1 MRPRNGEV
9 EAAAEGRAPSLTAR
23 VCPVTRSPAG
33 SHRTQAI
40 TLAVTVSTAKETQWN
55 QQREKGGGGEV
66 QEKGG
71 ASRPSSLRGDTRD
84 TTSSPSSPVWEHVHS
99 VADPEAQL
107 GLKFRVLTGG
117 GACLTDP
124 GVRPQ
129 PLRANTGTAASHS
142 VGMIL
147 PGHTG
152 RGGPETEA
160 HKNICAGQNIPTA
173 QRLFPQGHSWKQDLL
188 WNRQTWATL
197 VCY

>member
-1 MRPRNGEV
+1 MGPRNGEV

-23 VCPVTRSPAG
+23 VCPVTRSTTG

-55 QQREKGGGGEV
+55 QQREKGAQGEV

-71 ASRPSSLRGDTRD
+71 ATHPSSLWGDTRD
-84 TTSSPSSPVWEHVHS
+84 TTGSPSSTVREHVRS
-99 VADPEAQL
+99 VADLEAQL
-107 GLKFRVLTGG
+107 GLESRVLTGG
-117 GACLTDP
+117 GACLTEP
-124 GVRPQ
+124 VLRPQ
-129 PLRANTGTAASHS
+129 PLRANTGTTASHS

-173 QRLFPQGHSWKQDLL
+173 QRLFPQGHS
-188 WNRQTWATL
+188 
-197 VCY
+197 